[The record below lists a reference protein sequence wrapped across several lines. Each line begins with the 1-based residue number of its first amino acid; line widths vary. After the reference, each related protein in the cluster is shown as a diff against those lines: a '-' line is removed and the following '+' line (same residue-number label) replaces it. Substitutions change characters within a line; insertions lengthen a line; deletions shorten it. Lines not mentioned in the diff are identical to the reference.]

1 MPDSR
6 GFHFDSNNVVKMHNT
21 SYGKPRYIVEVFI
34 NSTDD
39 VDFSANRISYRQSI
53 KTSKP
58 EEAPKIPKNVETH
71 TIQRDSSTSHNTR
84 FKTTIYLGPDR
95 TSTIEEPPR
104 CSKIQASQH
113 KLIPYRK
120 NCRSHHERV
129 INQNS
134 LLKLKHSNPN
144 SIDHYWLRIK
154 LWQILLTMFLEL
166 SERHTNVSKIHL
178 NWVMSMTLAMSA
190 MQYFCICFYTWHFVG
205 YLRKLV
211 Q

>member
-1 MPDSR
+1 MLPSSSPNQKIDATDSHRSLSTKTGYCQRQSSKQSIDAPKKTQRRRATMPDSR

-144 SIDHYWLRIK
+144 SIDHY
-154 LWQILLTMFLEL
+154 
-166 SERHTNVSKIHL
+166 
-178 NWVMSMTLAMSA
+178 
-190 MQYFCICFYTWHFVG
+190 
-205 YLRKLV
+205 
-211 Q
+211 